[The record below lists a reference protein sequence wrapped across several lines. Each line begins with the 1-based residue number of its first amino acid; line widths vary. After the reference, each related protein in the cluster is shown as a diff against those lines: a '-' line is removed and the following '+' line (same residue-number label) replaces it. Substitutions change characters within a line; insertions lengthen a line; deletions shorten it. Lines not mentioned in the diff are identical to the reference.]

1 MAAFTPTEIVLSQ
14 LNNGTGQEY
23 NPNDGVYAADINAA
37 IEGAAWAQDASSHAN
52 VTANDALNAA
62 NTAKTQSDSALQSA
76 QQAEMYAY
84 QANTKSDSAAA
95 SAEDAVGKSDAAY
108 EAAYAAN
115 NFVNALVAPPD
126 LSEVNNIGTPSV
138 SFVDNGEYKKFKFSN
153 LKANSVKDVDFEL
166 VSETAT
172 EALYNVKTTLD
183 DNTVVYSEQQV
194 TIPKASVPMISEF
207 AAAGQETPS
216 ADLMVGGFFFKG
228 V

>member
-37 IEGAAWAQDASSHAN
+37 IEGAAYAQQQAQTAYFWSNLAQSAAN
-52 VTANDALNAA
+52 LATENA
-62 NTAKTQSDSALQSA
+62 NTAVSTANAASSVAAEAKTKSDTAVSTANS
-76 QQAEMYAY
+76 
-84 QANTKSDSAAA
+84 ANTKSDT
-95 SAEDAVGKSDAAY
+95 AVSTANNAL
-108 EAAYAAN
+108 AYAQ
-115 NFVNALVAPPD
+115 ALTDAPD
-126 LSEVNNIGTPSV
+126 LSEVNNIGTPYV
-138 SFVDNGEYKKFKFSN
+138 SFVDNGEYKKFKFAN

-166 VSETAT
+166 VSETTT
-172 EALYNVKTTLD
+172 EAVYNVKTTLD

-194 TIPKASVPMISEF
+194 TIPKATIPVISEF